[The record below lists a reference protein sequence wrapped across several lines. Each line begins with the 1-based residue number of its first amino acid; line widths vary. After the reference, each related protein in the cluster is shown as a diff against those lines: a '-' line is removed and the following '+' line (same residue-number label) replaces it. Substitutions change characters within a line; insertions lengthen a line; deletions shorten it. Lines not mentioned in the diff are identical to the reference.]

1 MAQDLFGT
9 FDQDLQRLLLAGSG
23 AVGEDEGLLRAQDA
37 FGKLATKV
45 PALAAVQAQLGKVLG
60 ARGRAAATE
69 LLNLGVMNLRIR
81 GAQAKPAA
89 GEGLSPLPPA
99 APLETSTPQHDLEA
113 IHRALTSG
121 ISFSGKKIQRARVV
135 EDSIGRGTFRDLRL
149 LDLWVKALTDPAL
162 GDLVAERVIPA
173 LGEAAAA
180 RIERQFNPRGK
191 SADARRL
198 RCLVAIRGEAARPL
212 VEACL
217 QATEAPQPL
226 LPEVAPAR
234 GKKAAR
240 KKTERDASVEV
251 RTAAVEALEK
261 VAPAEAEE
269 RACALYRSETQQEVR
284 AACVQV
290 MGVGDRVTT
299 LELLLTALR
308 DSSHVSTVAVE
319 SLQRFRHP
327 KTTERVLALLTPEAL
342 DIKPYK
348 PPRAK
353 AGQKLT
359 RAQQQT
365 QQQAQQKALQAI
377 EQRADLVGSVIQVL
391 GKRPSPEV
399 IDRLIELF
407 RRHPV
412 ASIREAAGEALKA
425 SGERRA
431 LEVLV
436 ERLDSE
442 EDDTE
447 ALSVWA
453 FFHLD
458 PGSAFERMQPYLTDQ
473 ALSTKKG
480 VAVASKLL
488 GEISG
493 EGYFLD
499 EMDTASEED
508 SDAVQ
513 DQDAAIPGLDGAAE
527 EDEGNDDDPHRDRRQ
542 LRYPFRTDPRWV
554 DVALKRLDHKGLT
567 EHCIEILGNLRDP
580 RGRDPLLDLLRKK
593 VYAHSAAHALFRIG
607 DRSVIPQLIPLLS
620 SKEPSSGV
628 IHLLGSFKASEAI
641 DPLCALLSREPDL
654 ANLIFE
660 ALRCIGDPR
669 AAPAIAAALLHKG
682 VNSYP
687 YQAIRALRRLDN
699 PAAIPS
705 IQEAMKKAKKSR
717 NTWVVTQYE
726 ELIAYLERDRKV

>member
-1 MAQDLFGT
+1 MTQDLFGT

-23 AVGEDEGLLRAQDA
+23 AASGDEELLRTQDT
-37 FGKLATKV
+37 FGKLAAKV
-45 PALAAVQAQLGKVLG
+45 PALAAVQEQIGKVLE
-60 ARGRAAATE
+60 AKGRTAATE
-69 LLNLGVMNLRIR
+69 LLHLGVMNLRIR
-81 GAQAKPAA
+81 GAQARAAA
-89 GEGLSPLPPA
+89 GEGLEPLPPA
-99 APLETSTPQHDLEA
+99 VPLETSTPQHDLEA

-121 ISFSGKKIQRARVV
+121 VSFSGKKIQRYKVV
-135 EDSIGRGTFRDLRL
+135 EDAIERGTFRDLRL
-149 LDLWVKALTDPAL
+149 LDLWTKALTDPAL

-180 RIERQFNPRGK
+180 HIERQFNPRGK

-217 QATEAPQPL
+217 QATEVPLPLAPEAV
-226 LPEVAPAR
+226 PEP
-234 GKKAAR
+234 GKKETR
-240 KKTERDASVEV
+240 KKAERDASVEV

-269 RACALYRSETQQEVR
+269 RACALYHTEPQQELR

-290 MGVGDRVTT
+290 MGVGNRETT
-299 LELLLTALR
+299 LDLLLSALH
-308 DSSHVSTVAVE
+308 DSAHVIAFAVA

-327 KTTERVLALLTPEAL
+327 STTERVLALLTPEAL

-348 PPRAK
+348 APRAK

-359 RAQQQT
+359 QA
-365 QQQAQQKALQAI
+365 QQQAQQKVLRSI
-377 EQRADLVGSVIQVL
+377 EQRTKFVCSVIQVL
-391 GKRPSPEV
+391 GKRLSPEV
-399 IDRLIELF
+399 LDRMIDLF

-412 ASIREAAGEALKA
+412 AAIREAAGEALKA

-442 EDDTE
+442 EEETE
-447 ALSVWA
+447 ALSIWA

-458 PGSAFERMQPYLTDQ
+458 PNSVFERMQPYLTEQ
-473 ALSTKKG
+473 VLSSRKG

-508 SDAVQ
+508 LDA
-513 DQDAAIPGLDGAAE
+513 DQDNAIPGLDGASAE
-527 EDEGNDDDPHRDRRQ
+527 EDEEHADDPSRDRRL

-554 DVALKRLDHKGLT
+554 DVALRLLDHKELSKHGVV
-567 EHCIEILGNLRDP
+567 ILGNLRAP
-580 RGRDPLLDLLRKK
+580 RGRDPLLDLLRRNIHA
-593 VYAHSAAHALFRIG
+593 YSAAQALFRIG
-607 DRSVIPQLIPLLS
+607 DRSIVPKLTEMLS
-620 SKEPSSGV
+620 LTGPHAAV
-628 IHLLGSFKASEAI
+628 IHLLGSFKAPEAV
-641 DPLCALLSREPDL
+641 DPLCALLARESDDT
-654 ANLIFE
+654 NRIFE
-660 ALRCIGDPR
+660 ALRCIGDPH

-682 VNSYP
+682 INSYP
-687 YQAIRALRRLDN
+687 YQAIRVLRQLDN
-699 PAAIPS
+699 PAALPS
-705 IQEAMKKAKKSR
+705 LQEAMKKAKKSK
-717 NTWVVTQYE
+717 NSWIVTQYE